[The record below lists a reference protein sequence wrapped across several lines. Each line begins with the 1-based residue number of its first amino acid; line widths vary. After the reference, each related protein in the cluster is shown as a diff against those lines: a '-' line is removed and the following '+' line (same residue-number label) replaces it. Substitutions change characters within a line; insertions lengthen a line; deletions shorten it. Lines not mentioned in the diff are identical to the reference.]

1 MTAAISL
8 LIILSLS
15 FLITRMATAAL
26 TLTGVSHD
34 LARMQAVSA
43 FTGVG
48 FTTSES
54 EWIVQHPVRRR
65 VLILLMILGN
75 AGIITAVSS
84 LILSFAGVQQEKDIL
99 WRVLAIVLGIVIL
112 WMVALSPWV
121 DRHLHHLMLWAL
133 SRWTKIN
140 VKDYAGLLQ
149 LSGDYSI
156 RELPIPEGHWMAD
169 TPLEHLELPREGLT
183 VLGIHRADGD
193 YVGVPRGD
201 TVIRGGDRVVIYGPD
216 ERMSEIDDRMR
227 NTAGQQAHDDAVADQ
242 ERRLEAQSRRESERE
257 RQKDGSAEK
266 DQSAD
271 SQ

>member
-65 VLILLMILGN
+65 VLIFLMILGN

-84 LILSFAGVQQEKDIL
+84 LILSFAGVQEEKDVIWRIL
-99 WRVLAIVLGIVIL
+99 ALVLGIMIL
-112 WMVALSPWV
+112 WLVALSPWV
-121 DRHLHHLMLWAL
+121 DRHLHRLMLWAL
-133 SRWTKIN
+133 SHWTQIN

-169 TPLEHLELPREGLT
+169 TPLESLELPREGLT

-201 TVIRGGDRVVIYGPD
+201 TVIQGGDRVVIYGPD
-216 ERMSEIDDRMR
+216 ERMSEIDERKR
-227 NTAGQQAHDDAVADQ
+227 NTAGQKAHDDAVVDQ
-242 ERRLEAQSRRESERE
+242 QRRLEAQSRRETERRHPETASQQVDDSDE
-257 RQKDGSAEK
+257 R
-266 DQSAD
+266 
-271 SQ
+271 